1 MIFVVILP
9 PDLNDLPG
17 ANTLTFP
24 HVHSG
29 IPRVR
34 GPFPARTADLMN
46 RQTAVCNQDVLPQG
60 LSDNRH
66 GEIGDDTADDVFQPS
81 QRQIVITPFVPQQ
94 GKRNLRCDHRN
105 GTAT

>member
-1 MIFVVILP
+1 MIY
-9 PDLNDLPG
+9 
-17 ANTLTFP
+17 
-24 HVHSG
+24 
-29 IPRVR
+29 
-34 GPFPARTADLMN
+34 PARTRSLFPMCTQAFLACAALSVRERQTGTN
-46 RQTAVCNQDVLPQG
+46 RQAAACNQDVLPKG

-66 GEIGDDTADDVFQPS
+66 GEIGDNTADDVFQPS